1 MTGPPAHLPAPPST
15 LERAHTNGTQRTQRT
30 QRTSPANPHAMAQH
44 VCAQHAGAHSF
55 ARTNACRAHV
65 HAMRIKKTRASTAR
79 YTTIPR
85 RASVG
90 WALGGTSAWLKAT
103 LNGRKAQGTVGC
115 CRTTTHVCV
124 VAAMVLPE
132 VPAQRDLQPAVV
144 DTLVR
149 RRDSEGKLRVAGGV
163 ACKGKTYDACRWPD
177 VCYCNFSGGWLAC
190 WLAVCYCNFSGGWLG
205 CTQHEP
211 LASSTVPSKAWQPPE
226 LFVEMQVPA
235 HDGASTEPRQR
246 HSMHDSRHQSL

>member
-15 LERAHTNGTQRTQRT
+15 LERAHTNGTQRT

-65 HAMRIKKTRASTAR
+65 HAMRIKKTHASTAR

-90 WALGGTSAWLKAT
+90 RALGGTSAWLKAT

-190 WLAVCYCNFSGGWLG
+190 
-205 CTQHEP
+205 TQHEP
-211 LASSTVPSKAWQPPE
+211 YACTVEGMAAARVVRRDAGAGTRWSQYGATAKAQY
-226 LFVEMQVPA
+226 A
-235 HDGASTEPRQR
+235 RQQAPK
-246 HSMHDSRHQSL
+246 SMIHR